1 MKFGYFQPNHTS
13 NANPGS
19 HNQRD
24 NAVTMRPPSSIPTG
38 VRLNRFRKY
47 PNHASAIKIGAA
59 NNWPNALHTS
69 APKLPNNGPPIPT
82 QASIHALRGA
92 SLSAMN
98 APINGINT
106 GAPTLS
112 PNFLA
117 TIKWPVSWTSKS
129 DTKPSANCQ
138 PQSCMYTHN
147 ISSMV
152 PPDFNKTGRN
162 LSSGRRTTLSF
173 AKNFAIAM
181 PTTATGPSAFLI
193 RLQAVSSVGA
203 LYSSVLSV

>member
-24 NAVTMRPPSSIPTG
+24 NAVTTPPPSSIPTG

-47 PNHASAIKIGAA
+47 PNHASATKIGAA
-59 NNWPNALHTS
+59 NNWPTTLHTS

-98 APINGINT
+98 APINVTNT
-106 GAPTLS
+106 GATTLS
-112 PNFLA
+112 PTVLA
-117 TIKWPVSWTSKS
+117 TIKSLVSLTINS
-129 DTKPSANCQ
+129 DATPN
-138 PQSCMYTHN
+138 
-147 ISSMV
+147 
-152 PPDFNKTGRN
+152 
-162 LSSGRRTTLSF
+162 
-173 AKNFAIAM
+173 AKC
-181 PTTATGPSAFLI
+181 
-193 RLQAVSSVGA
+193 
-203 LYSSVLSV
+203 

>member
-106 GAPTLS
+106 GAPTDR
-112 PNFLA
+112 
-117 TIKWPVSWTSKS
+117 KS
-129 DTKPSANCQ
+129 TRLNS
-138 PQSCMYTHN
+138 SHLG
-147 ISSMV
+147 ISY
-152 PPDFNKTGRN
+152 
-162 LSSGRRTTLSF
+162 
-173 AKNFAIAM
+173 
-181 PTTATGPSAFLI
+181 
-193 RLQAVSSVGA
+193 AVFC
-203 LYSSVLSV
+203 LKK